1 MNTST
6 KFRLGLLGFTAAVA
20 LAGCFGADNVASPG
34 EGVLI
39 GGGTSSSSSSSSS
52 TSGVAAASCPT
63 GTDNIGVI
71 TLAGGAQARN
81 CQLPN
86 TITGSLT
93 LAKLDGVIYSV
104 SGRVNIGED
113 MGPNVNAPI
122 AGARKGVLTIE
133 PGVTVF
139 GSAGLDY
146 IAVQRGS
153 QIFAEGTAANP
164 IIFTSKNN
172 VTGAST
178 SNSIGEWG
186 GLVLLGR
193 APSNSCATDA
203 VPTNLDGFNTCG
215 ASFEAVAGLNF
226 GGNSLADNSG
236 TLKYVQVRYTGYQV
250 DVGKE
255 LNGITFAGVGAGTTV
270 DYVQVY
276 NSSDD
281 GVEFFG
287 GAVNAKHLVL
297 VGNDDEQ
304 FDTDNTWSGSVQ
316 WMIALQAARSTS
328 GSFGFEMSCNKGGN
342 GGIRSM
348 CPTTAAVNTGTL
360 RPFSYPKVSNA
371 TIIMKN
377 TANTEALKLDTG
389 TGLLLMNSIIRTSD
403 PTKGCLLVQDDNTV
417 VAQIAFRSVMGVCGA
432 IAGAPG
438 VQSGASNTG
447 QTRPTQAQVDAL
459 WTTGNITR
467 VSSVTSVLLPTV
479 TNNSIGTATTL
490 TNDIVNGAT
499 ENAVAVTDP
508 TILNDAANNNLGFFT
523 KPTYIGAVKDAS
535 DTWYKGWT
543 CGMGTGEK
551 SCQ

>member
-1 MNTST
+1 MNKST

-34 EGVLI
+34 EGGFI
-39 GGGTSSSSSSSSS
+39 GGGSSSSGSSGSSSSS
-52 TSGVAAASCPT
+52 GQAAASCPT
-63 GTDNIGVI
+63 GLSNVGVI

-81 CQLPN
+81 CQLPT

-104 SGRVNIGED
+104 SGRVNVGTD
-113 MGPNVNAPI
+113 MGSDVNAPI
-122 AGARKGVLTIE
+122 AGATKGVLTVE

-153 QIFAEGTAANP
+153 QIFAEGTETNP

-172 VTGAST
+172 VTGTST
-178 SNSIGEWG
+178 NASIGEWG
-186 GLVLLGR
+186 GLVILGR
-193 APSNSCATDA
+193 APTNTCPTDA
-203 VPTNLDGFNTCG
+203 VPATLNGFSACTTN
-215 ASFEAVAGLNF
+215 FEAVAGLNF
-226 GGNSLADNSG
+226 GGNNLADNSG

-255 LNGITFAGVGAGTTV
+255 LNGITFAGVGAGTLV

-287 GAVNAKHLVL
+287 GTVNAKHLVL
-297 VGNDDEQ
+297 IGNDDEQ

-316 WMIALQAARSTS
+316 WMLAIQAARSTA

-342 GGIRSM
+342 SGIRSM
-348 CPTTAAVNTGTL
+348 CPSTSAVNTGTI

-377 TANTEALKLDTG
+377 TANTQALKLDTG
-389 TGLLLMNSIIRTSD
+389 TGLLLMNSIIRTASAASN
-403 PTKGCLLVQDDNTV
+403 CFQVQDDNTV
-417 VAQIAFRSVMGVCGA
+417 IAQIAFRSVYAICGG
-432 IAGAPG
+432 IGTPG
-438 VQSGASNTG
+438 VQSGSSNVGHTA
-447 QTRPTQAQVDAL
+447 PTQAQVDAL
-459 WTTGNITR
+459 WTAGNITR
-467 VSSVTSVLLPTV
+467 VSSSTSVLLPTV
-479 TNNSIGTATTL
+479 LNNTLGTATTL
-490 TNDIVNGAT
+490 TNDFINGAN

-508 TILNDAANNNLGFFT
+508 TILNDGVNNNVGFFT
-523 KPTYIGAVKDAS
+523 KPTNIGAVSSATDN
-535 DTWYKGWT
+535 WYKGWT

>member
-1 MNTST
+1 MNKST
-6 KFRLGLLGFTAAVA
+6 KIRLGLMGFTAAIA

-39 GGGTSSSSSSSSS
+39 GGGGSSSSSSSSS

-63 GTDNIGVI
+63 GTDNVGVI

-86 TITGSLT
+86 TISGSLT

-104 SGRVNIGED
+104 SGRVNVGVD
-113 MGPNVNAPI
+113 QGSDVNAPI
-122 AGARKGVLTIE
+122 AGAAKGVLTIE

-164 IIFTSKNN
+164 IIFTSRNN

-178 SNSIGEWG
+178 ANSIGEWG
-186 GLVLLGR
+186 GLVILGR
-193 APSNSCATDA
+193 APTNTCPTDA
-203 VPTNLDGFNTCG
+203 VPATLNAFKDCTTN
-215 ASFEAVAGLNF
+215 FEAVAGLNF
-226 GGNSLADNSG
+226 GGNNLADNSG
-236 TLKYVQVRYTGYQV
+236 VLKYVQVRYTGYQV

-287 GAVNAKHLVL
+287 GTVNAKHLVL
-297 VGNDDEQ
+297 YGNDDEQ

-316 WMIALQAARSTS
+316 WMLAVQAARSTS

-342 GGIRSM
+342 SGIRSM
-348 CPTTAAVNTGTL
+348 CPTTSAVNTGTI

-377 TANTEALKLDTG
+377 TANTQALKLDTG
-389 TGLLLMNSIIRTSD
+389 TGLLLVNSIIRTTSASSN
-403 PTKGCLLVQDDNTV
+403 CFSIQDDNTV
-417 VAQIAFRSVMGVCGA
+417 VAQIAFRSVYAICGG
-432 IAGAPG
+432 IASIS
-438 VQSGASNTG
+438 VQTGTSNTG
-447 QTRPTQAQVDAL
+447 QVLPTQAAADAL
-459 WTTGNITR
+459 WTSGNITR
-467 VSSVTSVLLPTV
+467 VSSSTSVLLPTV
-479 TNNSIGTATTL
+479 MNNTLGTATTL
-490 TNDIVNGAT
+490 TGDFINGAN

-508 TILNDAANNNLGFFT
+508 TILNDGVNNNVGFFT
-523 KPTYIGAVKDAS
+523 KPTNIGAVNSAS
-535 DTWYKGWT
+535 ETWYKGWT
-543 CGMGTGEK
+543 CGMATGEK